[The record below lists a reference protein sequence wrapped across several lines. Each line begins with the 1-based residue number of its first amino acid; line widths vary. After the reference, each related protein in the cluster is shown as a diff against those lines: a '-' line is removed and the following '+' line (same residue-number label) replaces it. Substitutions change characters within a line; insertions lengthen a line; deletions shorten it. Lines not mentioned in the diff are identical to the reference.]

1 MLTLMKQE
9 YYKAFKQNRLYIW
22 LILGFIFPI
31 AIIGIF
37 KSTRSAGSIINLG
50 QSLIYVEMAG
60 IIITAL
66 SISQEFGFGTIRP
79 LLSRRFSRGEVFIS
93 KLLLNIS
100 VYIGL
105 FLSAFIGTVLATA
118 IFAPKYDFSQKL
130 GYIGN
135 SWQGMMI
142 SIMDVALQMIFV
154 AALVLMV
161 TNMVKSSGAAIG
173 LGVVMIVAT
182 PIISVIS
189 LKLIDLA
196 PILKWNPFNIYL
208 GIASLGQV
216 KLSIMAQIMDMSQG
230 AMISAYLIYIVLMYG
245 IAYLIFRKRS
255 V

>member
-22 LILGFIFPI
+22 LILGFLFPV

-37 KSTRSAGSIINLG
+37 KSAKTAGAVINLG
-50 QSLIYVEMAG
+50 QSLIYVQMAG

-105 FLSAFIGTVLATA
+105 FLSAFIGTILATV
-118 IFAPKYDFSQKL
+118 IFIPGYDFSQKY
-130 GYIGN
+130 GYVGN
-135 SWQGMMI
+135 TWHAILI
-142 SIMDVALQMIFV
+142 SIMDVAIQMIFV

-208 GIASLGQV
+208 GISSIGQIEPSAM
-216 KLSIMAQIMDMSQG
+216 KQLMNMSQG
-230 AMISAYLIYIVLMYG
+230 AMIIAYLIYIILMYG